1 LKEEIQRVLELEAEN
16 AVLQES
22 LATLPQLRKDRMA
35 FLKLQEHFQKECVC
49 GVKKN
54 LSDREDGEEGDDEGD
69 DTEEEISIVP
79 TEVTNEEY
87 FEALEVLNQHEY
99 LARVTTL
106 ESQESL
112 AERVDGVPD
121 SPEEGDYTGDTDI
134 LSEAEGEDFEQPRT
148 RSACSLKSSFPSP
161 LSCVSEPSISALLY
175 LKGIPS
181 QFLPS
186 LFITRLLL

>member
-79 TEVTNEEY
+79 TEVTNE
-87 FEALEVLNQHEY
+87 VLPNILHKSKRAKPQVF
-99 LARVTTL
+99 LAIYSAHLQMGFPKCFISKTC
-106 ESQESL
+106 ESL
-112 AERVDGVPD
+112 TA
-121 SPEEGDYTGDTDI
+121 
-134 LSEAEGEDFEQPRT
+134 
-148 RSACSLKSSFPSP
+148 SLQ
-161 LSCVSEPSISALLY
+161 L
-175 LKGIPS
+175 G
-181 QFLPS
+181 
-186 LFITRLLL
+186 